1 MHEHPTGRT
10 PHDLHRSIAVELLN
24 EREVDQG
31 WEYDAQILWARAPD
45 EASGPADTANA
56 ARDPDDPSLTATRL
70 QRIVLRLSWADYHHW
85 SADGGAPPSQIA
97 EAVLQLI
104 ADHAT
109 SFLGVERIDASTAR
123 RRVPDADAAIR
134 RYLAGE

>member
-1 MHEHPTGRT
+1 MMQEHPTGRT

-31 WEYDAQILWARAPD
+31 WEYDAQILWARGPD
-45 EASGPADTANA
+45 DAGANTGTDA
-56 ARDPDDPSLTATRL
+56 DDPSRTATRL

-134 RYLAGE
+134 RHLAGE